1 MEENQNTQFDEKAAN
16 EDSKIDAI
24 VSVVILLVVT
34 AIIVFWVSSQ

>member
-1 MEENQNTQFDEKAAN
+1 MEENQNTQFDEKAAK
-16 EDSKIDAI
+16 EDSKIDAV